1 MKKSYYNFIF
11 SKEQGKSILYNSR
24 TGAMAELD
32 KEHTEQFLALA
43 MTELEQENPE
53 FAEALLQNGFAVE
66 DEVSELDMIRYDIL
80 RARFGNQS
88 LAVTLAPTQDCNFGC
103 RYCYEKDVLQP
114 QYMEEATQDA
124 VVDYIEENLTMG
136 SSLRLS
142 WYGGEPLLALGIVES
157 LTKKFLMIC
166 EEKKAEYKADIITNG
181 YLLTAEAVKRL
192 LACRIT
198 KFQITLD
205 GNEST
210 HDLRRPLADGSPTY
224 RTIWENILALKDF
237 RESIKVALRV
247 NVDKNNKKALF
258 FVKHKIA
265 EEGMEDFVFV
275 YPGRVMETETCHNS
289 GECYSS
295 REFAILEQEFS
306 CSDLELLRN
315 YYPHPRQAVC
325 SAENGKSVVF
335 DANGNM
341 YKCILD
347 IGREER
353 SFGNVK
359 EDGVCHEQ
367 VLHQYLLSDITAK
380 EECAK
385 CKHLPICMGG
395 CPYIRL
401 EGKNSCTG
409 LRYTLDAYMQ
419 YLPQS
424 VRQQEV

>member
-1 MKKSYYNFIF
+1 M
-11 SKEQGKSILYNSR
+11 YNSR

-32 KEHTEQFLALA
+32 KEHTEQLADL
-43 MTELEQENPE
+43 TESELMQRNPK

-66 DEVSELDMIRYDIL
+66 DGVLELDMIRYDML

-88 LAVTLAPTQDCNFGC
+88 LAVTLTPTQDCNFGC
-103 RYCYEKDVLQP
+103 QYCYEKDVLQSK
-114 QYMEEATQDA
+114 YMDELTQDA
-124 VVDYIEENLTMG
+124 VVDYIEENLTMS

-142 WYGGEPLLALGIVES
+142 WYGGEPLLALDIVES
-157 LTKKFLMIC
+157 LTKRLLMIC

-181 YLLTAEAVKRL
+181 YLLTTKAVKRL
-192 LACRIT
+192 LACGVT

-210 HDLRRPLADGSPTY
+210 HDLRRPLTDGSSTY
-224 RTIWENILALKDF
+224 QTIWKNILDLKDF
-237 RESIKVALRV
+237 REDIRVALRV
-247 NVDKNNKKALF
+247 NVDRNNEDALF

-275 YPGRVMETETCHNS
+275 YPGRVIETETCHNS
-289 GECYSS
+289 GKYYSG
-295 REFAILEQEFS
+295 REFAVLEQEFS
-306 CSDLELLRN
+306 CSDFELLRN
-315 YYPHPRQAVC
+315 YYPHPKQAVC

-335 DANGNM
+335 DVNGNM

-359 EDGVCHEQ
+359 EDGVCREQ

-385 CKHLPICMGG
+385 CKHLPVCMGG
-395 CPYIRL
+395 CPHMRL

-409 LRYTLDAYMQ
+409 LKYTLDAYMQ

-424 VRQQEV
+424 VRQQKV